1 MVAADVQDRI
11 RDVMTG
17 VLDLPPEAIGEGFA
31 RDGTPRW
38 DSLTHLRLI
47 TALEE
52 AFGIRFD
59 MREVADLAGFEAIE
73 SAILKRL

>member
-1 MVAADVQDRI
+1 MVTADLEDRL
-11 RDVMTG
+11 REVMAS
-17 VLDLPPEAIGEGFA
+17 VLELPPDAIGPGFA
-31 RDGTPRW
+31 RAGTPQW

-59 MREVADLAGFEAIE
+59 MREVPDLARFESIE
-73 SAILKRL
+73 SAILNRL

>member
-11 RDVMTG
+11 RDVMAG
-17 VLDLPPEAIGEGFA
+17 VLELPPEAIGPGFA
-31 RDGTPRW
+31 RDGTPQW
-38 DSLTHLRLI
+38 DSLTHLRLV

-59 MREVADLAGFEAIE
+59 MREVPDLARFEAIE
-73 SAILKRL
+73 GAILKRL